1 MKKTKI
7 IATIEARL
15 GSNRLPNKVL
25 KKIGK
30 KSILEIIIERLKKS
44 KLIDQIVIATTK
56 NIEDDRICHLAKSK
70 KVSCY
75 RGSEFDVLDRIA
87 NAISNYKGD
96 LIVQLK
102 DRNIVAPFDGVL
114 GYRGIT
120 GDILGSDNSIIITL
134 DDNSILYS
142 DIKIPETFASFIKKD
157 LPVKIK
163 FSGMKNKVYD
173 GKIYAVSSRI
183 NAETRSLL
191 TRVIIQNENSELIPG
206 SLLEINVNYNER
218 NSLGIPDTSMMVE
231 GSKYFVYKVSEDNIA
246 NKIEIEIGIRNNG
259 FIEIVSGLDEG
270 EIIIKDLNTT
280 FKDSVIISLNDTQL
294 IIDNNKLKFAGYV
307 SLDFIDVNNFY
318 AHYQINRNYRKNI
331 KKINF
336 GFLLNLDDKFVEI
349 DNLKVNGNINQ
360 TLEVF
365 LNNFNSNREDIFNR
379 IILRNSIKNFLKN
392 F

>member
-1 MKKTKI
+1 MKRSTKI
-7 IATIEARL
+7 TSA
-15 GSNRLPNKVL
+15 
-25 KKIGK
+25 
-30 KSILEIIIERLKKS
+30 IIS
-44 KLIDQIVIATTK
+44 FFLIITIVIVGRTMIGNHFAK
-56 NIEDDRICHLAKSK
+56 KFSKRPPPGIIVKEVSYKDFSEKIESYGTAVSKRTESFRIKKDDLT
-70 KVSCY
+70 
-75 RGSEFDVLDRIA
+75 SELTLKDNVK
-87 NAISNYKGD
+87 KGD

-157 LPVKIK
+157 LPVKAK

-206 SLLEINVNYNER
+206 SLLEINVNYNKR

-270 EIIIKDLNTT
+270 EIIVAEGLKKVRPKGEIKP
-280 FKDSVIISLNDTQL
+280 
-294 IIDNNKLKFAGYV
+294 
-307 SLDFIDVNNFY
+307 
-318 AHYQINRNYRKNI
+318 I
-331 KKINF
+331 KK
-336 GFLLNLDDKFVEI
+336 
-349 DNLKVNGNINQ
+349 
-360 TLEVF
+360 
-365 LNNFNSNREDIFNR
+365 
-379 IILRNSIKNFLKN
+379 
-392 F
+392 